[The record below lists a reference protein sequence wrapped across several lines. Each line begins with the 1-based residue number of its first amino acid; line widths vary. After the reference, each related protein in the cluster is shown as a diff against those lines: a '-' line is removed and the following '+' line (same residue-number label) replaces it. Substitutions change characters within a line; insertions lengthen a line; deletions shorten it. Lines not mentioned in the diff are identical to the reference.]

1 MTPERYEALA
11 GLAKPWLE
19 EVRCAPLDIDEDS
32 GREER
37 AVYVVVNNDGV
48 ACYCGKTRPTRFLR
62 RGAAADRLR
71 QHTAGA
77 DSKREEWRAYW
88 VLPLLP
94 NTPDPFVDELERTVA
109 ARLGLP
115 RQNRRWKR

>member
-11 GLAKPWLE
+11 GLAGSWLE
-19 EVRCAPLDIDEDS
+19 ERRCAPLDLDEDS

-37 AVYVVVNNDGV
+37 AVYVVVNHDGD
-48 ACYCGKTRPTRFLR
+48 ACYCGRTRPTRSLR
-62 RGAAADRLR
+62 RGAAATRLR

-77 DSKREEWRAYW
+77 GSKREEWRAYW
-88 VLPLLP
+88 VLPLRP
-94 NTPDPFVDELERTVA
+94 STPDPIVDALERTVA

-115 RQNRRWKR
+115 LQNRRWRR